1 MTTQRVI
8 SHVLLA
14 TSALLM
20 AACASQPAGSL
31 SEKYFDREANNYL
44 KFQHEGQTVYCQNDS
59 SAASLIPAKM
69 CITESGLRKLVED
82 SRRARNPVTR
92 PVLATT
98 GSIG

>member
-44 KFQHEGQTVYCQNDS
+44 KFQHEGQTVYCQNEPQ
-59 SAASLIPAKM
+59 AATLVPYKQ
-69 CITESGLRKLVED
+69 CITESGLRQMVEN
-82 SRRARNPVTR
+82 SRRSRNPVTR